1 MLKTPQ
7 IKGRIPKKEVFSL
20 QFRIIFVPLQRAI
33 I

>member
-20 QFRIIFVPLQRAI
+20 QFRIIFVPLHVL
-33 I
+33 